1 MKKITFLTIAF
12 CCLVFSSYAQINKGT
27 VFLGG
32 SLGFAHQK
40 TETNG
45 TESKQNVAN
54 ILPAIGIAVRNNLVA
69 GVQLAYSNNRL
80 SDDVMGSEPY
90 SRSYGGGVFVKKY
103 RPLGRNFL
111 LFGEASLDVRHIESQ
126 SYVNIDYSVDGKGWQ
141 TSAGIHPGI
150 AYSLSK
156 HLQLEVA
163 LGDLVNIS
171 YSHSNNNN
179 ITIGGVTKTTQSNFS
194 INTYFSSAT
203 NIYLGFRV
211 LL

>member
-111 LFGEASLDVRHIESQ
+111 LFGARRRADR
-126 SYVNIDYSVDGKGWQ
+126 G
-141 TSAGIHPGI
+141 
-150 AYSLSK
+150 
-156 HLQLEVA
+156 A
-163 LGDLVNIS
+163 LRVGLRS
-171 YSHSNNNN
+171 CGA
-179 ITIGGVTKTTQSNFS
+179 ITTAMAALRARQ
-194 INTYFSSAT
+194 
-203 NIYLGFRV
+203 
-211 LL
+211 